1 MNNRIHKF
9 VTWSVT
15 VSLFGTL
22 AGAGD
27 AASTSDV
34 YPLSDPENKGRWVLN
49 KDVSDEF
56 NGSGIDRDKWFI
68 EGQDG
73 GDYYIWKGRPPSQF
87 VPENV
92 IVEDGLLKIRSQWEP
107 DYPFI
112 KESYADGSRND
123 SYGVHEGEPLPVTTA
138 AVITKKRFLYGYMEV
153 RTKAANSNMTSS
165 FWAIGYE
172 SELDIYEQ
180 CGNPKVKDGDIQGNT
195 WKASIHDRSPPAKR
209 PTRRFGLK
217 TKLPFRVADDFHVW
231 AAEWGEDYLKLFLDG
246 ELMYETTREK
256 EGKSWVLNNPLEIW
270 FDSEI
275 FVWLGLPH
283 KEELPEDY
291 LIDYVR
297 VWQKPHPNLLARQ
310 LFGFEGPILNYD
322 YPIPLDLVPES
333 SESNEYQQFWEI
345 GEHGLGLFMMS
356 KEQSAK
362 GIKSLKFTP
371 HGMLAN
377 VSVVSPRESVD
388 IPAGEFDLSM
398 QVFLTEDCDINAL
411 NVSLAD
417 PELLLEPFDLTGV
430 KKGEWVILTQRFDRG
445 AFSGPR
451 DRLRLRILKQDVTE
465 GVGAIYIYDI
475 SIEAAE

>member
-1 MNNRIHKF
+1 MNKHIHK
-9 VTWSVT
+9 SI
-15 VSLFGTL
+15 TL
-22 AGAGD
+22 GAFIGLLGGVLCGQKPIGPSEM
-27 AASTSDV
+27 A
-34 YPLSDPENKGRWVLN
+34 PLSDPDNLDGWILN
-49 KDVSDEF
+49 QDVSDEF
-56 NGSGIDRDKWFI
+56 NGTEIDQDKWFI
-68 EGQDG
+68 EGENG

-92 IVEDGLLKIRSQWEP
+92 IVEDGLLKIRSRWEP

-123 SYGVHEGEPLPVTTA
+123 SYGEWEGKPMPVTTA

-153 RTKAANSNMTSS
+153 RTKAANSNMTSA

-180 CGNPKVKDGDIQGNT
+180 VGNPKIKGDIQEDT
-195 WKASIHDRSPPAKR
+195 WKSSIHDWSPPAKR

-256 EGKSWVLNNPLEIW
+256 EGENWVLNNPLEIW

-283 KEELPEDY
+283 EEELPEDY

-297 VWQKPHPNLLARQ
+297 VWQKPHSNLLPRQ
-310 LFGFEGPILNYD
+310 LFGFEGPMLNYD
-322 YPIPLDLVPES
+322 YPIPLTLVPES
-333 SESNEYQQFWEI
+333 SEINEYQKFWEI
-345 GEHGLGLFMMS
+345 GEHGLSLFTMS
-356 KEQSAK
+356 KEQSMQ
-362 GIKSLKFTP
+362 GRKSLKFTP

-377 VSVVSPRESVD
+377 VSIVSPAQSVD
-388 IPAGEFDLSM
+388 LPSGEFELSLN
-398 QVFLTEDCDINAL
+398 VFLSEDCDINAF

-417 PELLLEPFDLTGV
+417 PEFLLEPFDLTGV
-430 KKGEWVILTQRFDRG
+430 EKGQWVTLKQRFHRG
-445 AFSGPR
+445 GASGLR
-451 DRLRLRILKQDVTE
+451 DRLRLRFLKTEVTD
-465 GVGAIYIYDI
+465 GVGSLFIDDI
-475 SIEAAE
+475 TVVSLN

>member
-1 MNNRIHKF
+1 MKQRIQK
-9 VTWSVT
+9 TIT
-15 VSLFGTL
+15 LSLLIGL
-22 AGAGD
+22 NGSLLSAGD
-27 AASTSDV
+27 AEMSSGPL
-34 YPLSDPENKGRWVLN
+34 PLSDPENKGGWVLN
-49 KDVSDEF
+49 KEVSDEF
-56 NGSGIDRDKWFI
+56 NGTEIDSDKWFV

-87 VPENV
+87 VPHNV

-107 DYPFI
+107 DYPFV
-112 KESYADGSRND
+112 KESYADGSHND
-123 SYGVHEGEPLPVTTA
+123 EYGVYKGEPMPVTTA

-180 CGNPKVKDGDIQGNT
+180 VGNPKIKGDIQEDT
-195 WKASIHDRSPPAKR
+195 WKASIHDWSPPAKR

-256 EGKSWVLNNPLEIW
+256 EGVNWVLNNPLEIW

-310 LFGFEGPILNYD
+310 LFGFEGPLLNYD

-333 SESNEYQQFWEI
+333 SESNEYQSFWEI
-345 GEHGLGLFMMS
+345 GEHGLSQFTMS
-356 KEQSAK
+356 SEQSAQ
-362 GIKSLKFTP
+362 GRKSLKFTP
-371 HGMLAN
+371 QGMLAN
-377 VSVVSPRESVD
+377 VSIVSPVESVD
-388 IPAGEFDLSM
+388 LPAGEFELSM
-398 QVFLTEDCDINAL
+398 QVFLSEDCDVNAL

-417 PELLLEPFDLTGV
+417 PELMLESFDLSAV
-430 KKGEWVILTQRFDRG
+430 AKGEWITLKQQFHRG
-445 AFSGPR
+445 ASSGPR
-451 DRLRLRILKQDVTE
+451 DRMRLRFLKKDVTE
-465 GVGAIYIYDI
+465 GVGTLYLDDI
-475 SIEAAE
+475 SIEAVE